1 MLRRKIALGGMD
13 DGDSSLAGV
22 PILSPGNEL
31 SLELLLRPLGVGGVL
46 VLLLDL
52 LCPTT
57 IPLASELPLLL
68 LRSGEGFELF
78 PMLPWRLL
86 SVVLASVVQ
95 LPLLTIAFGL
105 ASSAVVVL
113 PGIGMGV
120 GGVGEA
126 GVAGAGEGSVAF
138 VVGAV
143 GGVDVGVVVGTGVVA
158 GVVVVGCAASALS
171 FFLST
176 NTSVEELDRI
186 TSRRP
191 CELVVI
197 VVVVLETIVVF
208 SGVL

>member
-126 GVAGAGEGSVAF
+126 GVAGAGEGTVAF
-138 VVGAV
+138 VVDAV